1 MEVNMDTSPNMAE
14 GTAMEDIKNNTMVIV
29 TEDSMAEVIKAM
41 EGDTKLKD
49 TNPNMEVVMAMSLQC
64 TEAMN
69 SRLTEDM
76 KHRLMEV
83 TRLPCMA
90 AMNSRLT
97 EDMKHRLME
106 ATNPW
111 GMELL
116 PTEVPDMEVIP
127 WVTEAF
133 LPLRF
138 LRMTKLKPQTFLRL
152 SQN

>member
-1 MEVNMDTSPNMAE
+1 
-14 GTAMEDIKNNTMVIV
+14 MVIV

-41 EGDTKLKD
+41 EATIMEGDMKLKD
-49 TNPNMEVVMAMSLQC
+49 TNPNMEVVMAMRLQC
-64 TEAMN
+64 TE
-69 SRLTEDM
+69 
-76 KHRLMEV
+76 
-83 TRLPCMA
+83 

-152 SQN
+152 S

>member
-1 MEVNMDTSPNMAE
+1 
-14 GTAMEDIKNNTMVIV
+14 MVIV

-41 EGDTKLKD
+41 ED

-83 TRLPCMA
+83 TRLPCMEA
-90 AMNSRLT
+90 MNSRLPEDMKHRLMEVTRLPCMEAMNSRLT

-111 GMELL
+111 DMELL